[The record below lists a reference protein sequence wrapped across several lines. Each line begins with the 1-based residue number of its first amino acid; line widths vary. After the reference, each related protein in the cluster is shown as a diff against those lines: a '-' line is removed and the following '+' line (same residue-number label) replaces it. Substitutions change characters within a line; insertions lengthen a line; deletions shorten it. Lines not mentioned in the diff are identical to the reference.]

1 MIFKEDKSKNVKGT
15 QGHGQGQGH
24 VQGRWKFYVHS
35 VYMSLLCIL
44 SFNFIFLVVLILT
57 QFIFDQVSAYQ
68 TSNLVINEWNAHAR
82 RTSRTYRPLPILLHF
97 LIVPDIVYLPS
108 KFGTIL
114 LSS

>member
-1 MIFKEDKSKNVKGT
+1 MIFKEDKCKNVKMT
-15 QGHGQGQGH
+15 QSQGQVQGH
-24 VQGRWKFYVHS
+24 VQGRWNFYLHS
-35 VYMSLLCIL
+35 VYVSLFSIL
-44 SFNFIFLVVLILT
+44 SFNFILMVVLIVT
-57 QFIFDQVSAYQ
+57 QFTFDQVLAYQ

-97 LIVPDIVYLPS
+97 LIVYNIVYLPS